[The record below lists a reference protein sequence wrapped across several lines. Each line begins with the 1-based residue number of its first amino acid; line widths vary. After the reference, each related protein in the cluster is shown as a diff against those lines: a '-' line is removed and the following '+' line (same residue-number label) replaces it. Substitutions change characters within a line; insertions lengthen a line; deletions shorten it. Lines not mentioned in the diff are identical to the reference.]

1 MPASN
6 NNTNSTTVFKAD
18 ISQFKAAI
26 QEANRIIR
34 VANSEFKA
42 TSASMDDWSQSTD
55 GLSAK
60 IQQSQTVFDA
70 QKRKLEV
77 LEEQYRECAKTQD
90 ENSNGMLDL
99 KARINNQ
106 RAAMEKSRREVEKY
120 KTQLKNL
127 ETDTKSLTKQTEQ
140 QEKEL
145 KSLKQ
150 KYVDSVAATGKSSK
164 ASKELA
170 SQIKKL
176 DSELKENKGKLRKAA
191 EAADELDSS
200 YKNVKKSGGEAGG
213 AAGGKIASG
222 FTTLK
227 GALANLVADGI
238 EKAIDGFNELI
249 TFSDKAKKAA
259 NEFAGKTG
267 TAQAD
272 MKQYAESIKN
282 VYANNFGEDLSD
294 VSDVMATVNQLL
306 DETDSSKLE
315 KLTERAILLRD
326 SFDFDPEETLRTV
339 QQIVQQ
345 WGISTEEAFNLIV
358 QGAQNGLN
366 KNGNLLDTI
375 NEYGPKFKKLGMSA
389 QETFNMLSNGAKS
402 GAFDVDKLGDSIN
415 ELTIRLQDGTADEQL
430 EKMGFN
436 AADVAKKIGAGG
448 DSAKQ
453 VYLDIMNTLSNMS
466 DPIEQNA
473 AGVALMGS
481 MWEDTGGKSL
491 MAMKDITGEIDK
503 QKNAIEELNSTQYN
517 YLGATIEGIK
527 RDFMTNLSGS
537 MDDLNSYLA
546 ENADEIKAELK
557 PVAEDVGKIISA
569 IVKSLP
575 GLLKSMKPL
584 LDYIVMILDF
594 LAEHEE
600 VIEFCFTALSF
611 LITLSWKLIGLLF
624 SLGGKAIP
632 EVNNGIAAFA
642 QMVDEGAT
650 KAFGKFGE
658 FADGVKNKFNTTKDN
673 LKQLG
678 GDIVSD
684 FMAIPQNF
692 YNFGRQSVEQLW
704 QGVVDVKDWFIQKV
718 SGFWDEVKSFLHIDA
733 IQGAISSV
741 TGKAS
746 GFFGNSST
754 RTYNT
759 YNTYNQTNNSPK
771 ALSRLEIY
779 RQTNNQLKHA
789 F

>member
-1 MPASN
+1 M
-6 NNTNSTTVFKAD
+6 
-18 ISQFKAAI
+18 
-26 QEANRIIR
+26 
-34 VANSEFKA
+34 
-42 TSASMDDWSQSTD
+42 
-55 GLSAK
+55 AK
-60 IQQSQTVFDA
+60 YA
-70 QKRKLEV
+70 Q
-77 LEEQYRECAKTQD
+77 
-90 ENSNGMLDL
+90 
-99 KARINNQ
+99 
-106 RAAMEKSRREVEKY
+106 
-120 KTQLKNL
+120 
-127 ETDTKSLTKQTEQ
+127 
-140 QEKEL
+140 
-145 KSLKQ
+145 
-150 KYVDSVAATGKSSK
+150 
-164 ASKELA
+164 
-170 SQIKKL
+170 
-176 DSELKENKGKLRKAA
+176 
-191 EAADELDSS
+191 
-200 YKNVKKSGGEAGG
+200 
-213 AAGGKIASG
+213 
-222 FTTLK
+222 
-227 GALANLVADGI
+227 
-238 EKAIDGFNELI
+238 
-249 TFSDKAKKAA
+249 
-259 NEFAGKTG
+259 
-267 TAQAD
+267 
-272 MKQYAESIKN
+272 SIKN
-282 VYANNFGEDLSD
+282 VYANNFGENLSD

-306 DETDSSKLE
+306 DETDTSKLE

-339 QQIVQQ
+339 QQMVQQ

-453 VYLDIMNTLSNMS
+453 TYLDIMNTLSKMS
-466 DPIEQNA
+466 DPIAQNA

-503 QKNAIEELNSTQYN
+503 QRNAIEELNSTQYN
-517 YLGATIEGIK
+517 DLGSTIEGIK
-527 RDFMTNLSGS
+527 RDFLYNMSGS

-557 PVAEDVGKIISA
+557 PVAEDIGKIISA
-569 IVKSLP
+569 VVKSLP
-575 GLLKSMKPL
+575 GLLKSMKPIFEL
-584 LDYIVMILDF
+584 IVMILNF
-594 LAEHEE
+594 LGEHEE

-611 LITLSWKLIGLLF
+611 LITLSWKLVELLF
-624 SLGGKAIP
+624 KLGGEAIP
-632 EVNNGIAAFA
+632 EVNGGIAAFA
-642 QMVDEGAT
+642 QIVDEGAT
-650 KAFGKFGE
+650 KAFGKLGE
-658 FADGVKNKFNTTKDN
+658 FADGVKEKFNTTKDN

-678 GDIVSD
+678 SDIVSD

-704 QGVVDVKDWFIQKV
+704 QGVVDVKEWFLEKV

-741 TGKAS
+741 TGKAN
-746 GFFGNSST
+746 GFFGSSST

>member
-1 MPASN
+1 MPTSN

-77 LEEQYRECAKTQD
+77 LEEQYRECSKTQD

-106 RAAMEKSRREVEKY
+106 RAAMEKSRREVGKY
-120 KTQLKNL
+120 KDQLKNL
-127 ETDTKSLTKQTEQ
+127 ESGAKSLTQQTEK

-150 KYVDSVAATGKSSK
+150 RYVDSVAATGKNSK

-170 SQIKKL
+170 DQIKKL
-176 DSELKENKGKLRKAA
+176 NSELKENKDKLQKAA
-191 EAADELDSS
+191 EAADELDGS

-238 EKAIDGFNELI
+238 EKAIDGFKELI

-267 TAQAD
+267 TATAD

-306 DETDSSKLE
+306 DETDPSKLE

-339 QQIVQQ
+339 QQMVQQ
-345 WGISTEEAFNLIV
+345 WGVDTEEAFNLII

-375 NEYGPKFKKLGMSA
+375 NEYGPKFQKLGMSA

-448 DSAKQ
+448 DYAKQ
-453 VYLDIMNTLSNMS
+453 TYLDIMNTLSKMQ

-503 QKNAIEELNSTQYN
+503 
-517 YLGATIEGIK
+517 
-527 RDFMTNLSGS
+527 
-537 MDDLNSYLA
+537 
-546 ENADEIKAELK
+546 
-557 PVAEDVGKIISA
+557 
-569 IVKSLP
+569 
-575 GLLKSMKPL
+575 
-584 LDYIVMILDF
+584 
-594 LAEHEE
+594 
-600 VIEFCFTALSF
+600 
-611 LITLSWKLIGLLF
+611 
-624 SLGGKAIP
+624 
-632 EVNNGIAAFA
+632 
-642 QMVDEGAT
+642 
-650 KAFGKFGE
+650 
-658 FADGVKNKFNTTKDN
+658 
-673 LKQLG
+673 
-678 GDIVSD
+678 
-684 FMAIPQNF
+684 
-692 YNFGRQSVEQLW
+692 
-704 QGVVDVKDWFIQKV
+704 
-718 SGFWDEVKSFLHIDA
+718 
-733 IQGAISSV
+733 
-741 TGKAS
+741 
-746 GFFGNSST
+746 
-754 RTYNT
+754 
-759 YNTYNQTNNSPK
+759 
-771 ALSRLEIY
+771 
-779 RQTNNQLKHA
+779 
-789 F
+789 

>member
-1 MPASN
+1 MPTS

-77 LEEQYRECAKTQD
+77 LEEQYKECAKTQD

-120 KTQLKNL
+120 KDQLKNL
-127 ETDTKSLTKQTEQ
+127 ETGTKSVTKQTEQ

-145 KSLKQ
+145 KTLKQ
-150 KYVDSVAATGKSSK
+150 RYVDSVAATGKSSK

-176 DSELKENKGKLRKAA
+176 DGELKENKAKLEKAS
-191 EAADELDSS
+191 EAADELDHS

-213 AAGGKIASG
+213 AAGGKITSG

-238 EKAIDGFNELI
+238 EKAIDGFKELI

-259 NEFAGKTG
+259 NEFAGKTR
-267 TAQAD
+267 TATAD
-272 MKQYAESIKN
+272 MAKYVQSIKN
-282 VYANNFGEDLSD
+282 VYADNFGEDLSD

-306 DETDSSKLE
+306 DETDPSKLE

-326 SFDFDPEETLRTV
+326 AFDWDPDETLLAV
-339 QQIVQQ
+339 QQLTKQFSIDA
-345 WGISTEEAFNLIV
+345 EEAYNLLA

-366 KNGNLLDTI
+366 KNGNLLDTL
-375 NEYGPKFKKLGMSA
+375 NEFGPKFKMIGFSA
-389 QETFNMLSNGAKS
+389 QEMFNSLKS
-402 GAFDVDKLGDSIN
+402 GADAGVFDMDKLGDAVNEFSIG
-415 ELTIRLQDGTADEQL
+415 IQDGTADEAL
-430 EKMGFN
+430 EGLGFN
-436 AADVAKKIGAGG
+436 VDATVKKFKRGGSDAKEVFVDVM
-448 DSAKQ
+448 SR
-453 VYLDIMNTLSNMS
+453 LDAMEDKTK
-466 DPIEQNA
+466 QNA
-473 AGVALMGS
+473 YGVKLMAS
-481 MWEDTGGKSL
+481 MWEDTGGEPL
-491 MAMKDITGEIDK
+491 MALKNITGEINR

-517 YLGATIEGIK
+517 DLGSTVEGIK

-557 PVAEDVGKIISA
+557 PVAEDLGKIISA

-575 GLLKSMKPL
+575 GLLKSLKPIFEL
-584 LDYIVMILDF
+584 IVMILNF
-594 LAEHEE
+594 LGEHEE

-632 EVNNGIAAFA
+632 QVNNGIAAFV
-642 QMVDEGAT
+642 QMVDEGAA
-650 KAFGKFGE
+650 KAFGKLGE
-658 FADGVKNKFNTTKDN
+658 FSDGVKEKFNTTKDN

-678 GDIVSD
+678 IDIVND
-684 FMAIPQNF
+684 FMSIPENF
-692 YNFGRQSVEQLW
+692 YNFGKQSVEQLW
-704 QGVVDVKDWFIQKV
+704 HGVVDVKDWFISKV

-746 GFFGNSST
+746 GFFGSSST

>member
-1 MPASN
+1 MPTSN

-60 IQQSQTVFDA
+60 IQQSQTVLDA

-77 LEEQYRECAKTQD
+77 LEEQYKECAKTQD

-99 KARINNQ
+99 KAKINNQ

-120 KTQLKNL
+120 KNQLKEL
-127 ETDTKSLTKQTEQ
+127 ETGTKSVTKQTEQ

-145 KSLKQ
+145 KSLRQ
-150 KYVDSVAATGKSSK
+150 KYIDSVAATGKSSK
-164 ASKELA
+164 ASRELA

-176 DSELKENKGKLRKAA
+176 DVELKENKAKLEKAS

-213 AAGGKIASG
+213 AAGGKITSG

-238 EKAIDGFNELI
+238 EKAIDGFKELI
-249 TFSDKAKKAA
+249 TYSDKARKAA
-259 NEFAGKTG
+259 NSFAGKTG
-267 TAQAD
+267 ISAAD
-272 MKQYAESIKN
+272 MAKYAESIKK
-282 VYANNFGEDLSD
+282 VYKDNFGESFDD

-306 DETDSSKLE
+306 DETDPDKLE
-315 KLTERAILLRD
+315 ELTKNTILLRD
-326 SFDFDPEETLRTV
+326 AFDFDPKETLRTV
-339 QQIVQQ
+339 QQMVYQ
-345 WGISTEEAFNLIV
+345 WGVTEAEAFNLIV

-366 KNGNLLDTI
+366 KNDNLLDTI
-375 NEYGPKFKKLGMSA
+375 NEYGPKFKSLGLTA
-389 QETFNMLSNGAKS
+389 EETLNALANGAKH
-402 GAFDVDKLGDSIN
+402 GVFDVDKLGDSIN
-415 ELTIRLQDGTADEQL
+415 ELTIRLKDGTADEQL
-430 EKMGFN
+430 EKIGYN
-436 AADVAKKIGAGG
+436 ASNVAKKISAGG
-448 DSAKQ
+448 DTAKQ
-453 VYLDIMNTLSNMS
+453 AYLDVFKTLANM
-466 DPIEQNA
+466 DNALEQNA
-473 AGVALMGS
+473 AGVQLMGS
-481 MWEDTGGKSL
+481 MWEDTGGESL
-491 MAMKDITGEIDK
+491 LAMQNLTGEINK
-503 QKNAIEELNSTQYN
+503 QKDALGELNAVQYN
-517 YLGATIEGIK
+517 DLSSTMEGIK
-527 RDFMTNLSGS
+527 RDFLYNMSGS

-557 PVAEDVGKIISA
+557 PIAEDVGKIISA
-569 IVKSLP
+569 VVKSLP
-575 GLLKSMKPL
+575 GLLKSLKPIFEL
-584 LDYIVMILDF
+584 IVMILDF
-594 LAEHEE
+594 LGEHEE

-632 EVNNGIAAFA
+632 QVNNGIAAFA
-642 QMVDEGAT
+642 QMVDEGAA
-650 KAFGKFGE
+650 KAFGKLGE
-658 FADGVKNKFNTTKDN
+658 FSDGVKEKFNTTKDN

-678 GDIVSD
+678 IDIVND
-684 FMAIPQNF
+684 FMSIPENF
-692 YNFGRQSVEQLW
+692 YNFGKRSVEQLW
-704 QGVVDVKDWFIQKV
+704 QGVVDVKDWFVGKI
-718 SGFWDEVKSFLHIDA
+718 SGFWNEVKSFLHIDA

-741 TGKAS
+741 TGKGS
-746 GFFGNSST
+746 GFFGSSST

>member
-1 MPASN
+1 MPTSN

-77 LEEQYRECAKTQD
+77 LEEQYKECAKTHD

-120 KTQLKNL
+120 KNQLKEL
-127 ETDTKSLTKQTEQ
+127 ETGTKSLTKQTGE

-150 KYVDSVAATGKSSK
+150 RYVDSVAATGKSSK

-176 DSELKENKGKLRKAA
+176 DSELKENKAKLEKAA
-191 EAADELDSS
+191 EAADELDGS
-200 YKNVKKSGGEAGG
+200 YKNVKKSGGEAGV

-238 EKAIDGFNELI
+238 EKAIDGFKELI

-306 DETDSSKLE
+306 NETDPSKLE

-326 SFDFDPEETLRTV
+326 AFYWDPDETLLAV
-339 QQIVQQ
+339 QQLTKQFDIDA
-345 WGISTEEAFNLIV
+345 EEAYNLLV

-366 KNGNLLDTI
+366 KNGNLLDTL
-375 NEYGPKFKKLGMSA
+375 NEFGPKFKMVGMSA
-389 QETFNMLSNGAKS
+389 QEMFNSLKS
-402 GAFDVDKLGDSIN
+402 GTDAGVFDMDKLGDAVNEFSIG
-415 ELTIRLQDGTADEQL
+415 IQDGTADEAL
-430 EKMGFN
+430 EGLGFN
-436 AADVAKKIGAGG
+436 VEATVAKFKRGG
-448 DSAKQ
+448 NDAKE
-453 VYLDIMNTLSNMS
+453 VFVDVMSRLDAMEDKTK
-466 DPIEQNA
+466 QNA
-473 AGVALMGS
+473 YGVKLMAS
-481 MWEDTGGKSL
+481 MWEDTGGEPL
-491 MAMKDITGEIDK
+491 MALKNITGEINR

-517 YLGATIEGIK
+517 NLGSTIEGIK

-537 MDDLNSYLA
+537 MDDLNQYLA

-569 IVKSLP
+569 IVRSLP

-600 VIEFCFTALSF
+600 VIEFCLSALGF
-611 LITLSWKLIGLLF
+611 LITLSWRLIELLF
-624 SLGGKAIP
+624 NLGGKAIP

-650 KAFGKFGE
+650 KAFGKLGE
-658 FADGVKNKFNTTKDN
+658 FADGVKEKFSTTKDN
-673 LKQLG
+673 FKQLG
-678 GDIVSD
+678 SDIVSD
-684 FMAIPQNF
+684 FMSIPENF
-692 YNFGRQSVEQLW
+692 YNFGRQSVEHLW
-704 QGVVDVKDWFIQKV
+704 QGVVDVKDWFIQKM

-741 TGKAS
+741 VGKGS
-746 GFFGNSST
+746 RFFGSSST

>member
-1 MPASN
+1 MPTSN

-60 IQQSQTVFDA
+60 IQQSQTVLDA

-77 LEEQYRECAKTQD
+77 LEEQYKECAKTQD

-99 KARINNQ
+99 KAKINNQ
-106 RAAMEKSRREVEKY
+106 RAAMEKSRREVEKN
-120 KTQLKNL
+120 KNQLKEL
-127 ETDTKSLTKQTEQ
+127 ETGTKSVTKQTEQ

-145 KSLKQ
+145 KSLRQ
-150 KYVDSVAATGKSSK
+150 KYIDSVAATGKSSK
-164 ASKELA
+164 ASRELA

-176 DSELKENKGKLRKAA
+176 DVELKENKAKLEKAS

-213 AAGGKIASG
+213 AAGGKITSG

-238 EKAIDGFNELI
+238 EKAIDGFKELI
-249 TFSDKAKKAA
+249 TYSDKARKAA
-259 NEFAGKTG
+259 NSFAGKTG
-267 TAQAD
+267 ISAAD
-272 MKQYAESIKN
+272 MAKYAESIKK
-282 VYANNFGEDLSD
+282 VYKDNFGESFDD

-306 DETDSSKLE
+306 DETDPDKLE
-315 KLTERAILLRD
+315 ELTKNTILLRD
-326 SFDFDPEETLRTV
+326 AFDFDPKETLRTV
-339 QQIVQQ
+339 QQMVYQ
-345 WGISTEEAFNLIV
+345 WGVTEAEAFNLIV

-366 KNGNLLDTI
+366 KNDNLLDTI
-375 NEYGPKFKKLGMSA
+375 NEYGPKFKSLGLTA
-389 QETFNMLSNGAKS
+389 EETLNALANGAKH
-402 GAFDVDKLGDSIN
+402 GVFDVDKLGDSIN
-415 ELTIRLQDGTADEQL
+415 ELTIRLKDGTADEQL
-430 EKMGFN
+430 EKIGYN
-436 AADVAKKIGAGG
+436 ASNVAKKISAGG
-448 DSAKQ
+448 DTAKQ
-453 VYLDIMNTLSNMS
+453 AYLDVFKTLANM
-466 DPIEQNA
+466 DNALEQNA
-473 AGVALMGS
+473 AGVQLMGS
-481 MWEDTGGKSL
+481 MWEDTGGESL
-491 MAMKDITGEIDK
+491 LAMQNLTGEINK
-503 QKNAIEELNSTQYN
+503 QKDALGELNAVQYN
-517 YLGATIEGIK
+517 DLSSTMEGIK
-527 RDFMTNLSGS
+527 RDFLYNMSGS

-557 PVAEDVGKIISA
+557 PIAEDVGKIISA
-569 IVKSLP
+569 VVKSLP
-575 GLLKSMKPL
+575 GLLKSLKPIFEL
-584 LDYIVMILDF
+584 IVMILDF
-594 LAEHEE
+594 LGEHEE

-632 EVNNGIAAFA
+632 QVNNGIAAFA
-642 QMVDEGAT
+642 QMVDEGAA
-650 KAFGKFGE
+650 KAFGKLGE
-658 FADGVKNKFNTTKDN
+658 FSDGVKEKFNTTKDN

-678 GDIVSD
+678 IDIVND
-684 FMAIPQNF
+684 FMSIPENF
-692 YNFGRQSVEQLW
+692 YNFGKRSVEQLW
-704 QGVVDVKDWFIQKV
+704 QGVVDVKDWFVGKI
-718 SGFWDEVKSFLHIDA
+718 SGFWNEVKSFLHIDA

-741 TGKAS
+741 TGKGS
-746 GFFGNSST
+746 GFFGSSST

>member
-1 MPASN
+1 MPTSN

-42 TSASMDDWSQSTD
+42 TSASMDDWSQSAD

-60 IQQSQTVFDA
+60 IQQTQTVFDA

-90 ENSNGMLDL
+90 ETSNGMLDL

-120 KTQLKNL
+120 KNQLKTL
-127 ETDTKSLTKQTEQ
+127 ETGTKSLTKQTDE

-145 KSLKQ
+145 KSLRQ

-164 ASKELA
+164 ASRELA
-170 SQIKKL
+170 NQIKKL
-176 DSELKENKGKLRKAA
+176 DSELKENKGKLQKAS

-213 AAGGKIASG
+213 AAGGKITSG

-238 EKAIDGFNELI
+238 EKAIDGFKELI

-267 TAQAD
+267 MATAD

-306 DETDSSKLE
+306 DETDPSKLE

-339 QQIVQQ
+339 QQMVQQ
-345 WGISTEEAFNLIV
+345 WGVDTEEAFNLIV

-375 NEYGPKFKKLGMSA
+375 NEYGPKFQKLGMSA

-448 DSAKQ
+448 EEAKQ
-453 VYLDIMNTLSNMS
+453 TYLDIMNTLSNMS

-503 QKNAIEELNSTQYN
+503 QRNAIEELNSIQYN
-517 YLGATIEGIK
+517 DLGATIEGIK

-537 MDDLNSYLA
+537 MDDLNSDLA

-557 PVAEDVGKIISA
+557 PVAEDFGKIISA

-600 VIEFCFTALSF
+600 VIEFCLSALGF
-611 LITLSWKLIGLLF
+611 LITLSWRLIELLF

-650 KAFGKFGE
+650 KAFGKLGG
-658 FADGVKNKFNTTKDN
+658 FADGVKEKFDTTKSN

-678 GDIVSD
+678 SDIVSD
-684 FMAIPQNF
+684 FMSIPENF
-692 YNFGRQSVEQLW
+692 YNFGKQSVEQLW
-704 QGVVDVKDWFIQKV
+704 QGVVDVKDWFLQKV
-718 SGFWDEVKSFLHIDA
+718 SGFWGEVKNFLHIDD

-741 TGKAS
+741 TGKAN
-746 GFFGNSST
+746 GFFGSSST

>member
-1 MPASN
+1 M
-6 NNTNSTTVFKAD
+6 
-18 ISQFKAAI
+18 
-26 QEANRIIR
+26 
-34 VANSEFKA
+34 
-42 TSASMDDWSQSTD
+42 
-55 GLSAK
+55 
-60 IQQSQTVFDA
+60 
-70 QKRKLEV
+70 
-77 LEEQYRECAKTQD
+77 
-90 ENSNGMLDL
+90 
-99 KARINNQ
+99 
-106 RAAMEKSRREVEKY
+106 
-120 KTQLKNL
+120 
-127 ETDTKSLTKQTEQ
+127 
-140 QEKEL
+140 
-145 KSLKQ
+145 
-150 KYVDSVAATGKSSK
+150 
-164 ASKELA
+164 
-170 SQIKKL
+170 
-176 DSELKENKGKLRKAA
+176 
-191 EAADELDSS
+191 
-200 YKNVKKSGGEAGG
+200 
-213 AAGGKIASG
+213 
-222 FTTLK
+222 
-227 GALANLVADGI
+227 
-238 EKAIDGFNELI
+238 
-249 TFSDKAKKAA
+249 
-259 NEFAGKTG
+259 
-267 TAQAD
+267 
-272 MKQYAESIKN
+272 
-282 VYANNFGEDLSD
+282 
-294 VSDVMATVNQLL
+294 
-306 DETDSSKLE
+306 
-315 KLTERAILLRD
+315 
-326 SFDFDPEETLRTV
+326 
-339 QQIVQQ
+339 VQQ
-345 WGISTEEAFNLIV
+345 WGIDTEEAFNLIV

-375 NEYGPKFKKLGMSA
+375 NEYGPKFQKLGMSA

-430 EKMGFN
+430 GKMGFD

-453 VYLDIMNTLSNMS
+453 VYLDIMNTLSNMQN
-466 DPIEQNA
+466 PIEQNA

-517 YLGATIEGIK
+517 DLGSTIEGIK

-557 PVAEDVGKIISA
+557 PVAEDFGKIISA

-575 GLLKSMKPL
+575 GLLKSLKPIFDL
-584 LDYIVMILDF
+584 IVMILNF
-594 LAEHEE
+594 LGEHEE

-611 LITLSWKLIGLLF
+611 LITLSWRLIELLF
-624 SLGGKAIP
+624 NLGGKAIP
-632 EVNNGIAAFA
+632 QVNDGIAAFT

-650 KAFGKFGE
+650 KAFGKLGE

-678 GDIVSD
+678 ADIVND
-684 FMAIPQNF
+684 FVAIPENF
-692 YNFGRQSVEQLW
+692 YNFGKQSVERLW
-704 QGVVDVKDWFIQKV
+704 QGVVDVKDWFIGKI
-718 SGFWDEVKSFLHIDA
+718 SGFRDEVKSFLHIDD

-741 TGKAS
+741 TGKAN
-746 GFFGNSST
+746 GFFGSSST

>member
-1 MPASN
+1 MPNSN

-120 KTQLKNL
+120 KNQLKTL
-127 ETDTKSLTKQTEQ
+127 ETGAKSLTQQIEK

-145 KSLKQ
+145 KSLRQ
-150 KYVDSVAATGKSSK
+150 KYIDSVAATGKSSK

-176 DSELKENKGKLRKAA
+176 DSELKENREKLQKAA
-191 EAADELDSS
+191 EAADELDGS

-227 GALANLVADGI
+227 GALANLIADGI
-238 EKAIDGFNELI
+238 EKAIDGFKELI
-249 TFSDKAKKAA
+249 TYSDKARKAA
-259 NEFAGKTG
+259 NSFAGKTG
-267 TAQAD
+267 ISAAD
-272 MKQYAESIKN
+272 MAEYAESIKK
-282 VYANNFGEDLSD
+282 VYKDNFGESFDD

-306 DETDSSKLE
+306 DETDPDKLE
-315 KLTERAILLRD
+315 ELTKNTILLRD
-326 SFDFDPEETLRTV
+326 AFDFDPKETLRTV
-339 QQIVQQ
+339 QQMVYQ
-345 WGISTEEAFNLIV
+345 WGVTEAEAFNLIV

-366 KNGNLLDTI
+366 KNDNLLDTI
-375 NEYGPKFKKLGMSA
+375 NEYGPKFKSLGLTA
-389 QETFNMLSNGAKS
+389 EETLNALANGAKH
-402 GAFDVDKLGDSIN
+402 GVFDVDKLGDSIN
-415 ELTIRLQDGTADEQL
+415 ELTIRLKDGTADEQL
-430 EKMGFN
+430 KKMGFN

-448 DSAKQ
+448 EEAKQ
-453 VYLDIMNTLSNMS
+453 TYLDIMNTLSNMS

-491 MAMKDITGEIDK
+491 LAMRDITGEIDK
-503 QKNAIEELNSTQYN
+503 QRNAIEELNSTQYN
-517 YLGATIEGIK
+517 DLGSTIEGIK
-527 RDFMTNLSGS
+527 RDFMTNLSGN

-557 PVAEDVGKIISA
+557 PIAEDVGKIVSA
-569 IVKSLP
+569 VVKSLP
-575 GLLKSMKPL
+575 GLLKSLKPIFEL
-584 LDYIVMILDF
+584 IVMILDF
-594 LAEHEE
+594 LGEHEE

-611 LITLSWKLIGLLF
+611 LITLSWKLIESLF
-624 SLGGKAIP
+624 NLGGKAIP
-632 EVNNGIAAFA
+632 EVNNGIATFA
-642 QMVDEGAT
+642 QIVDEGAT
-650 KAFGKFGE
+650 KAFGKLGE

-678 GDIVSD
+678 IDIVND
-684 FMAIPQNF
+684 FMSIPENF
-692 YNFGRQSVEQLW
+692 YNFGKQSVEQLW
-704 QGVVDVKDWFIQKV
+704 QGVVDVKDWFLQKV
-718 SGFWDEVKSFLHIDA
+718 SGFWNEVKSFLHIDA

>member
-1 MPASN
+1 MPTSN

-60 IQQSQTVFDA
+60 IQQTQTVFDA

-77 LEEQYRECAKTQD
+77 LEEQYKECAKTQD

-120 KTQLKNL
+120 KSQLKEL
-127 ETDTKSLTKQTEQ
+127 ETGTKSVTKQTEQ

-145 KSLKQ
+145 KSLRQ
-150 KYVDSVAATGKSSK
+150 KYIDSVAATGKSSK

-170 SQIKKL
+170 DQIKKL
-176 DSELKENKGKLRKAA
+176 DSELKENKAKLEKAA
-191 EAADELDSS
+191 EAADKLDDS
-200 YKNVKKSGGEAGG
+200 YKNAKKSGGEAGG
-213 AAGGKIASG
+213 AAGGKITSG

-238 EKAIDGFNELI
+238 EKAIDGFKELI
-249 TFSDKAKKAA
+249 TYSDKARKAA
-259 NEFAGKTG
+259 NSFAGKTG
-267 TAQAD
+267 TSAAD
-272 MKQYAESIKN
+272 MAKYAEPIKK
-282 VYANNFGEDLSD
+282 VYKDNFGESFDD

-306 DETDSSKLE
+306 DETDPDKLE
-315 KLTERAILLRD
+315 ELTKNTILLRD
-326 SFDFDPEETLRTV
+326 AFDFDPKETLRTV
-339 QQIVQQ
+339 QQMVYQ
-345 WGISTEEAFNLIV
+345 WGVTEAEAFNLIV

-366 KNGNLLDTI
+366 KNDNLLDTI
-375 NEYGPKFKKLGMSA
+375 NEYGPKFKSLGLTA
-389 QETFNMLSNGAKS
+389 EETLNALANGAKH
-402 GAFDVDKLGDSIN
+402 GVFDVDKLGDSIN
-415 ELTIRLQDGTADEQL
+415 ELTIRLKDGTADEQL
-430 EKMGFN
+430 EKIGYN
-436 AADVAKKIGAGG
+436 ASNVSKKISAGG
-448 DSAKQ
+448 DQAKQ
-453 VYLDIMNTLSNMS
+453 AYLDVFKTLASMDNAL
-466 DPIEQNA
+466 EQNA
-473 AGVALMGS
+473 AGVQLMGS
-481 MWEDTGGKSL
+481 MWEDTGGESL
-491 MAMKDITGEIDK
+491 LAMQNLTGEINK
-503 QKNAIEELNSTQYN
+503 QKDALGELNAVQYN
-517 YLGATIEGIK
+517 DLSSTMEGIK
-527 RDFMTNLSGS
+527 RDFLYNMSGS

-557 PVAEDVGKIISA
+557 PIAEDIGKIISA
-569 IVKSLP
+569 VVKSLP
-575 GLLKSMKPL
+575 GLLKSLKPIFEL
-584 LDYIVMILDF
+584 IVMILNF
-594 LAEHEE
+594 LGEHEE

-611 LITLSWKLIGLLF
+611 LITLSWKLVELLF
-624 SLGGKAIP
+624 KLGGEAIP
-632 EVNNGIAAFA
+632 EVNGGIAAFA
-642 QMVDEGAT
+642 QIVDEGAT
-650 KAFGKFGE
+650 KAFGKLGE
-658 FADGVKNKFNTTKDN
+658 LADGVKNKFDTTKNN

-678 GDIVSD
+678 SDIVSD

-704 QGVVDVKDWFIQKV
+704 QGVVDVKDWFLEKV
-718 SGFWDEVKSFLHIDA
+718 SGFWGEVKSFLHIDD

-746 GFFGNSST
+746 GFFGSSST

>member
-1 MPASN
+1 MPTSN

-42 TSASMDDWSQSTD
+42 TSASMDSWSESTD

-60 IQQSQTVFDA
+60 IQQTQTVFDA

-90 ENSNGMLDL
+90 KNSNGMLDL

-106 RAAMEKSRREVEKY
+106 RAAMEKSRKEVEKY
-120 KTQLKNL
+120 KNQLKTL

-145 KSLKQ
+145 KSLRQ

-164 ASKELA
+164 ASRELA
-170 SQIKKL
+170 NQIKKL
-176 DSELKENKGKLRKAA
+176 DSELKENKDKLQKAA
-191 EAADELDSS
+191 EAADELDGS

-213 AAGGKIASG
+213 AAGGKITNG

-227 GALANLVADGI
+227 GALANLVAGGI
-238 EKAIDGFNELI
+238 EKAIDGFKELI

-267 TAQAD
+267 TATAD
-272 MKQYAESIKN
+272 MAKYAQSIKN
-282 VYANNFGEDLSD
+282 VYADNFGEDLSD

-306 DETDSSKLE
+306 GETDPSKLE

-326 SFDFDPEETLRTV
+326 AFDWDPDETLLAV
-339 QQIVQQ
+339 QQLTKQF
-345 WGISTEEAFNLIV
+345 GIDAEEAYNLLV

-366 KNGNLLDTI
+366 KNGNLLDTL
-375 NEYGPKFKKLGMSA
+375 NEFGPKFKMIGFSA
-389 QETFNMLSNGAKS
+389 QDMFNSLKS
-402 GAFDVDKLGDSIN
+402 GADAGVFDMDKLGDAVNEFSIG
-415 ELTIRLQDGTADEQL
+415 IQDGTADEAL
-430 EKMGFN
+430 EGLGFN
-436 AADVAKKIGAGG
+436 VEATVAKFKRGGNDAKEVFVDVMSKLGAME
-448 DSAKQ
+448 DK
-453 VYLDIMNTLSNMS
+453 TK
-466 DPIEQNA
+466 QNA
-473 AGVALMGS
+473 YGVKLMAS
-481 MWEDTGGKSL
+481 MWEDTGGEPL
-491 MAMKDITGEIDK
+491 MALKNITGEINR

-517 YLGATIEGIK
+517 DLGSTVEGIK

-557 PVAEDVGKIISA
+557 PVAEDIGKIISA

-600 VIEFCFTALSF
+600 VIEFCLSALGF
-611 LITLSWKLIGLLF
+611 LITLSWRLIELLF

-632 EVNNGIAAFA
+632 EVNDGIAAFA
-642 QMVDEGAT
+642 QTVDEGAT
-650 KAFGKFGE
+650 KAFGKLGE
-658 FADGVKNKFNTTKDN
+658 FADGVKEKFNATKND

-678 GDIVSD
+678 IDIVND
-684 FMAIPQNF
+684 FVSIPENF
-692 YNFGRQSVEQLW
+692 YNFGKQSVEQLW
-704 QGVVDVKDWFIQKV
+704 QGVVDVKDWFLQKV
-718 SGFWDEVKSFLHIDA
+718 SGFWGEVKNFLHIDG

-741 TGKAS
+741 TGKAN
-746 GFFGNSST
+746 GFFGSSST

>member
-1 MPASN
+1 MPNSN

-42 TSASMDDWSQSTD
+42 TSASMDNWSESTD

-60 IQQSQTVFDA
+60 IQQSQTIFDA

-77 LEEQYRECAKTQD
+77 LEEQYKECAKTQD

-120 KTQLKNL
+120 KNQLKTL
-127 ETDTKSLTKQTEQ
+127 ETGTKSLTKQTDE

-145 KSLKQ
+145 KSLRQ
-150 KYVDSVAATGKSSK
+150 KYIDSVAATGKSSK
-164 ASKELA
+164 ASRELA

-176 DSELKENKGKLRKAA
+176 DSELKENREKLQKAA
-191 EAADELDSS
+191 EAADELDGS

-227 GALANLVADGI
+227 GALANLIADGI
-238 EKAIDGFNELI
+238 EKAIDGFKELI
-249 TFSDKAKKAA
+249 TYSDKARKAA
-259 NEFAGKTG
+259 NSFAGKTG
-267 TAQAD
+267 ISAAD
-272 MKQYAESIKN
+272 MAEYAESIKK
-282 VYANNFGEDLSD
+282 VYKDNFGESFDD

-306 DETDSSKLE
+306 DETDPDKLE
-315 KLTERAILLRD
+315 ELTKNTILLRD
-326 SFDFDPEETLRTV
+326 AFDFDPKETLRTV
-339 QQIVQQ
+339 QQMMYQ
-345 WGISTEEAFNLIV
+345 WGATEAEAFNLIV

-366 KNGNLLDTI
+366 KNDNLLDTI
-375 NEYGPKFKKLGMSA
+375 NEYGPKFKSLGLTA
-389 QETFNMLSNGAKS
+389 EETLNALANGAKH
-402 GAFDVDKLGDSIN
+402 GVFDVDKLGDSIN
-415 ELTIRLQDGTADEQL
+415 ELTIRLKDGTADEQL
-430 EKMGFN
+430 EKIGYN
-436 AADVAKKIGAGG
+436 ASNVAKKISAGG
-448 DSAKQ
+448 DTAKQ
-453 VYLDIMNTLSNMS
+453 AYLDVFKTLANM
-466 DPIEQNA
+466 DNALEQNA
-473 AGVALMGS
+473 AGVQLMGS
-481 MWEDTGGKSL
+481 MWEDTGGESL
-491 MAMKDITGEIDK
+491 LAMQNLTGEINK
-503 QKNAIEELNSTQYN
+503 QKDALGELNAIQYN
-517 YLGATIEGIK
+517 DLSSTFEGIK
-527 RDFMTNLSGS
+527 RDFLYNMSGS

-557 PVAEDVGKIISA
+557 PVAEDVGRIISA

-575 GLLKSMKPL
+575 GLLKSLKPIFDL
-584 LDYIVMILDF
+584 IVMILSF
-594 LAEHEE
+594 LGEHEE

-611 LITLSWKLIGLLF
+611 LITLSWKLVELLF
-624 SLGGKAIP
+624 KLGGEAIP
-632 EVNNGIAAFA
+632 EVNGGIAAFA
-642 QMVDEGAT
+642 QIVDEGAT
-650 KAFGKFGE
+650 KAFGKLGE
-658 FADGVKNKFNTTKDN
+658 LADGVKNKFDTTKNN

-733 IQGAISSV
+733 IQGAISGV

-746 GFFGNSST
+746 GFFGSSST

>member
-1 MPASN
+1 MSTSN

-42 TSASMDDWSQSTD
+42 TSASMDNWSESTD

-60 IQQSQTVFDA
+60 IKQSQAVFDA

-77 LEEQYRECAKTQD
+77 LEEQYKECAKTQD

-106 RAAMEKSRREVEKY
+106 RASMEKSRREVEKY
-120 KTQLKNL
+120 KNQLKEL
-127 ETDTKSLTKQTEQ
+127 ETGTKSLTKQTDE

-145 KSLKQ
+145 KSLRQ
-150 KYVDSVAATGKSSK
+150 KYIDSVAATGKSSK
-164 ASKELA
+164 ASRELA
-170 SQIKKL
+170 SQIKKM
-176 DSELKENKGKLRKAA
+176 DSELKENREKLQKAA
-191 EAADELDSS
+191 EAADELDNS

-227 GALANLVADGI
+227 GALANLVAEGI
-238 EKAIDGFNELI
+238 EKAIDGFKELI

-267 TAQAD
+267 TATAD
-272 MKQYAESIKN
+272 MAKYAQSIKN
-282 VYANNFGEDLSD
+282 VYANNFGENLSD
-294 VSDVMATVNQLL
+294 VGDVMATVNQLL
-306 DETDSSKLE
+306 DETDPSKLE

-326 SFDFDPEETLRTV
+326 AFDWDPDETLLAV
-339 QQIVQQ
+339 QQLTKQFDI
-345 WGISTEEAFNLIV
+345 GAEEAYNLLV

-366 KNGNLLDTI
+366 KNGNLLDTL
-375 NEYGPKFKKLGMSA
+375 NEFGPKFKMVGMSA
-389 QETFNMLSNGAKS
+389 QEMFNSLKS
-402 GAFDVDKLGDSIN
+402 GTDAGVFDMDKLGDAVNEFSIG
-415 ELTIRLQDGTADEQL
+415 IQDGTADEAL
-430 EKMGFN
+430 EGLGFN
-436 AADVAKKIGAGG
+436 VDATVAKFKRGG
-448 DSAKQ
+448 NDAKE
-453 VYLDIMNTLSNMS
+453 VFVDVMSRLDAMEDKTK
-466 DPIEQNA
+466 QNA
-473 AGVALMGS
+473 YGVQLMAS
-481 MWEDTGGKSL
+481 VWEDTGGEPL
-491 MAMKDITGEIDK
+491 MALKNITGEINR

-517 YLGATIEGIK
+517 DLGSTVEGIK

-557 PVAEDVGKIISA
+557 PVAEDIGKIISA

-600 VIEFCFTALSF
+600 VIEFCLSALGF
-611 LITLSWKLIGLLF
+611 LITLSWRLIELLF

-632 EVNNGIAAFA
+632 EVNNGIAAFS

-650 KAFGKFGE
+650 KAFGKLGE
-658 FADGVKNKFNTTKDN
+658 FADGVKEKFDTTKSN

-678 GDIVSD
+678 SDIISD
-684 FMAIPQNF
+684 FMSIPENF
-692 YNFGRQSVEQLW
+692 YNFGKQSVEQLW
-704 QGVVDVKDWFIQKV
+704 QGVVDVKDWFLQKV
-718 SGFWDEVKSFLHIDA
+718 SGFWGEVKNFLHIDD

-741 TGKAS
+741 TGKAN
-746 GFFGNSST
+746 GFFGSSST

>member
-1 MPASN
+1 MPNSN

-42 TSASMDDWSQSTD
+42 TSASMDNWSESTD

-60 IQQSQTVFDA
+60 IQQSQTIFDA

-77 LEEQYRECAKTQD
+77 LEEQYKECAKTQD

-120 KTQLKNL
+120 KNQLKTL
-127 ETDTKSLTKQTEQ
+127 ETGTKSLTKQTDE

-145 KSLKQ
+145 KSLRQ
-150 KYVDSVAATGKSSK
+150 KYIDSVAATGKSSK
-164 ASKELA
+164 ASRELA

-176 DSELKENKGKLRKAA
+176 DSELKENREKLQKAA
-191 EAADELDSS
+191 EAADELDGS
-200 YKNVKKSGGEAGG
+200 YKHVKQSGGEAGG

-227 GALANLVADGI
+227 GALANLIADGI
-238 EKAIDGFNELI
+238 EKAIDGFKELI
-249 TFSDKAKKAA
+249 TYSDKARKAA
-259 NEFAGKTG
+259 NSFAGKTG
-267 TAQAD
+267 ISAAD
-272 MKQYAESIKN
+272 MAEYAESIKK
-282 VYANNFGEDLSD
+282 VYKDNFGESFDD

-306 DETDSSKLE
+306 DETDPDKLE
-315 KLTERAILLRD
+315 ELTKNTILLRD
-326 SFDFDPEETLRTV
+326 AFDFDPKETLRTV
-339 QQIVQQ
+339 QQMMYQ
-345 WGISTEEAFNLIV
+345 WGATEAEAFNLIV

-366 KNGNLLDTI
+366 KNDNLLDTI
-375 NEYGPKFKKLGMSA
+375 NEYGPKFKSLGLTA
-389 QETFNMLSNGAKS
+389 EETLNALANGAKH
-402 GAFDVDKLGDSIN
+402 GVFDVDKLGDSIN
-415 ELTIRLQDGTADEQL
+415 ELTIRLKDGTADEQL
-430 EKMGFN
+430 EKIGYN
-436 AADVAKKIGAGG
+436 ASNVAKKISAGG
-448 DSAKQ
+448 DTAKQ
-453 VYLDIMNTLSNMS
+453 AYLDVFKTLANM
-466 DPIEQNA
+466 DNALEQNA
-473 AGVALMGS
+473 AGVQLMGS
-481 MWEDTGGKSL
+481 MWEDTGGESL
-491 MAMKDITGEIDK
+491 LAMQNLTGEINK
-503 QKNAIEELNSTQYN
+503 QKDALGELNAIQYN
-517 YLGATIEGIK
+517 DLSSTFEGIK
-527 RDFMTNLSGS
+527 RDFLYNMSGS

-557 PVAEDVGKIISA
+557 PVAEDVGRIISA

-575 GLLKSMKPL
+575 GLLKSLKPIFDL
-584 LDYIVMILDF
+584 IVMILSF
-594 LAEHEE
+594 LGEHEE

-611 LITLSWKLIGLLF
+611 LITLSWKLVELLF
-624 SLGGKAIP
+624 KLGGEAIP
-632 EVNNGIAAFA
+632 EVNGGIAAFA
-642 QMVDEGAT
+642 QIVDEGAT
-650 KAFGKFGE
+650 KAFGKLGE
-658 FADGVKNKFNTTKDN
+658 LADGVKNKFDTTKNN

-733 IQGAISSV
+733 IQGAISGV

-746 GFFGNSST
+746 GFFGSSST

>member
-1 MPASN
+1 MPTSN

-60 IQQSQTVFDA
+60 IQQTQTVFDA
-70 QKRKLEV
+70 QKRKLEI

-120 KTQLKNL
+120 KNQLKEL
-127 ETDTKSLTKQTEQ
+127 ETGTKSITKEAEQ

-176 DSELKENKGKLRKAA
+176 DSELKENREKLQKASEAA
-191 EAADELDSS
+191 EELDDS

-213 AAGGKIASG
+213 AAGGKIATG

-238 EKAIDGFNELI
+238 EKAIDGFKELI
-249 TFSDKAKKAA
+249 TYSDKARKAA
-259 NEFAGKTG
+259 NSFAGKTG
-267 TAQAD
+267 TSAAD
-272 MKQYAESIKN
+272 MAKYAESIKK
-282 VYANNFGEDLSD
+282 VYKDNFGESFDD

-306 DETDSSKLE
+306 DETDPDKLE
-315 KLTERAILLRD
+315 ELTKNTILLRD
-326 SFDFDPEETLRTV
+326 AFDFDPKETLRTV
-339 QQIVQQ
+339 QQMVYQ
-345 WGISTEEAFNLIV
+345 WGVTEAEAFNLIV

-366 KNGNLLDTI
+366 KNDNLLDTI
-375 NEYGPKFKKLGMSA
+375 NEYGPKFKSLGLTA
-389 QETFNMLSNGAKS
+389 EETLNALANGAKH
-402 GAFDVDKLGDSIN
+402 GVFDVDKLGDSIN
-415 ELTIRLQDGTADEQL
+415 ELTIRLKDGTADEQL
-430 EKMGFN
+430 EKIGYN
-436 AADVAKKIGAGG
+436 ASNVAKKISAGG
-448 DSAKQ
+448 NTAKQ
-453 VYLDIMNTLSNMS
+453 AYLNVFKTLANM
-466 DPIEQNA
+466 DNALEQNA
-473 AGVALMGS
+473 AGVQLMGS
-481 MWEDTGGKSL
+481 MWEDTGGESL
-491 MAMKDITGEIDK
+491 LAMQNLTGEINK
-503 QKNAIEELNSTQYN
+503 QKDALGELNAIQYN
-517 YLGATIEGIK
+517 DLSSTFEGIK
-527 RDFMTNLSGS
+527 RDFLYNMSGS

-557 PVAEDVGKIISA
+557 PVAEDVGRIISA

-575 GLLKSMKPL
+575 GLLKSLKPIFDL
-584 LDYIVMILDF
+584 IVMILSF
-594 LAEHEE
+594 LGEHEE

-611 LITLSWKLIGLLF
+611 LITLSWKLIELLF
-624 SLGGKAIP
+624 KLGGEAIP
-632 EVNNGIAAFA
+632 QVNNGLATFA
-642 QMVDEGAT
+642 QVVDEGAT
-650 KAFGKFGE
+650 KAFGKLDE
-658 FADGVKNKFNTTKDN
+658 FADGVKEKFSTTKDN

-678 GDIVSD
+678 TDIISD

-692 YNFGRQSVEQLW
+692 YSFGKQSVEQLW
-704 QGVVDVKDWFIQKV
+704 QGVVDVKDWFISKV

-741 TGKAS
+741 TGKGS
-746 GFFGNSST
+746 GFFGSSST

-771 ALSRLEIY
+771 ALYRLEIY

>member
-1 MPASN
+1 MPISN

-120 KTQLKNL
+120 KNQLKTL
-127 ETDTKSLTKQTEQ
+127 ETGAKSLTQQTEK

-145 KSLKQ
+145 KSLRQ
-150 KYVDSVAATGKSSK
+150 KYIDSVAATGKSSK

-176 DSELKENKGKLRKAA
+176 DGELKENKEKLEKAA

-238 EKAIDGFNELI
+238 EKAIDGFKELI

-267 TAQAD
+267 TSAAD

-306 DETDSSKLE
+306 DETDPSKLE

-326 SFDFDPEETLRTV
+326 AFDWDPDETLLAV
-339 QQIVQQ
+339 QQLTKQF
-345 WGISTEEAFNLIV
+345 GIDAEEAYNLLA

-366 KNGNLLDTI
+366 KNGNLLDTL
-375 NEYGPKFKKLGMSA
+375 NEFGPKFKMVGMSA
-389 QETFNMLSNGAKS
+389 QEMFNSLKS
-402 GAFDVDKLGDSIN
+402 GTDAGVFDMDKLGDAVNEFSIG
-415 ELTIRLQDGTADEQL
+415 IQDGTADEAL
-430 EKMGFN
+430 EGLGFN
-436 AADVAKKIGAGG
+436 VDATVKKFKRGGSDAKEVFVDVM
-448 DSAKQ
+448 SR
-453 VYLDIMNTLSNMS
+453 LDAMEDKTK
-466 DPIEQNA
+466 QNA
-473 AGVALMGS
+473 YGVQLMAS
-481 MWEDTGGKSL
+481 MWEDTGGEPL
-491 MAMKDITGEIDK
+491 MALKNITGEINK

-517 YLGATIEGIK
+517 DLGSTVEGIK

-546 ENADEIKAELK
+546 ENADEIKEELK

-569 IVKSLP
+569 AVKSLP
-575 GLLKSMKPL
+575 GLLKSLKPIFDL
-584 LDYIVMILDF
+584 IVMILNF
-594 LAEHEE
+594 LGEHEE
-600 VIEFCFTALSF
+600 IIEFCFTALSF
-611 LITLSWKLIGLLF
+611 LITLSWKLIELLF
-624 SLGGKAIP
+624 DLGGEAIP
-632 EVNNGIAAFA
+632 QVNSGIATFA
-642 QMVDEGAT
+642 QTVDEGAA
-650 KAFGKFGE
+650 KAFGKLGE

-678 GDIVSD
+678 SDIVSD

-746 GFFGNSST
+746 GFFGSSST